1 MPHTPAPWHL
11 SPEGRYVRYE
21 RDPDGNRYTPP
32 HGPNICDCSV
42 FGGPP
47 EEGGANA
54 RLIAAAPALA
64 EALAEL
70 VDNWSETQGSDL
82 EFPAHD
88 ALVVKTDA
96 LVVKALSVLNS
107 AGWMW
112 P

>member
-1 MPHTPAPWHL
+1 MDETKQPWTQGPWTVEHSETAEGTPYQHIR
-11 SPEGRYVRYE
+11 S
-21 RDPDGNRYTPP
+21 
-32 HGPNICDCSV
+32 GPTGVADTWNA
-42 FGGPP
+42 
-47 EEGGANA
+47 ANA

-96 LVVKALSVLNS
+96 LVAKALSVLAS